1 MKKALLDNATFLSI
15 ASWAENEPKL
25 PRLDIVYLKS
35 AEYLPNHFPHRLKE
49 LFRLFYL
56 RNISLENMFDS
67 ADLVITTQPNSH
79 CIRHRNH
86 IIYFQH
92 HLKQYYDLFWYSFNH
107 QNRLKK
113 KAIFLLLCAISR
125 IADHIYLTPNLQRSN
140 VLVNSAT
147 VGERVKKY
155 NRFHDFSIVH
165 PGCNPPKYS
174 SNVIQGVDDEGT
186 DIEIYKKSYESGH
199 QDGSSALIL
208 AFSRLNVLQKGIDI
222 IIETASIMS
231 QYKFVIAGPNDS
243 SIDSVCTSTLP
254 DNLVIIC
261 REFSDQEKD
270 ALFKAC
276 DVFLAPYVEEDFG
289 IAPLEANSY
298 GKPVIYCKDS
308 GEIVRTQIDRITGYC
323 CKRDAASLAQGIKYC
338 LENKEKMASRCVEN
352 VRRYS
357 WGNFEKAF
365 AEHVTRY
372 FAKQTRTKESTFLVG
387 EECRLE
393 LEKQA

>member
-1 MKKALLDNATFLSI
+1 MKKALLENATLIS
-15 ASWAENEPKL
+15 SSTGTKNEPKL
-25 PRLDIVYLKS
+25 PQVDIVYIKS
-35 AEYLPNHFPHRLKE
+35 AEYLPNHLPHRLKE

-56 RNISLENMFDS
+56 RNISLEDIFDP

-92 HLKQYYDLFWYSFNH
+92 HLKQYHDLFWYSLNH
-107 QNRLKK
+107 QRGLKK
-113 KAIFLLLCAISR
+113 KAIFLLLCAVNR
-125 IADHIYLTPNLQRSN
+125 IADQLYLTPNLQRSN

-147 VGERVKKY
+147 VGERLKKY

-165 PGCNPPKYS
+165 PGCNTPRYS
-174 SNVIQGVDDEGT
+174 SNVIQGVDEGN
-186 DIEIYKKSYESGH
+186 DIEIYKKRYESGH
-199 QDGSSALIL
+199 QDGSNALIL

-243 SIDSVCTSTLP
+243 SIDCICTSALP
-254 DNLVIIC
+254 DNLVII
-261 REFSDQEKD
+261 RGEFSDQEKD

-323 CKRDAASLAQGIKYC
+323 CKRDAVSLAQGIKYC

-357 WGNFEKAF
+357 WDNFEKGF

-372 FAKQTRTKESTFLVG
+372 FAKQTRTKESSFLVG
-387 EECRLE
+387 EEYSFE